1 MNFDSKN
8 LIDYFCIC
16 GLDIKSGLEPEPNE
30 TYNEGVT
37 KSPLDRSYKC
47 KILNHFPENLPW
59 NPFDEDAVTQLCLPK
74 GLVFQKHY
82 SKPVFHPFIITR
94 EDGSRIYGGTLKFFE
109 LIEDESICNA
119 MQALQ
124 TMYDA
129 EFSHTS
135 ANNNTKVFSSATI
148 FSTNNSNH
156 KLHHRSSS
164 VSITETQRNDLSKNY
179 MQAKLNNISTTPLS
193 TKTNSISKIDTP
205 LFNLSDSN
213 IQNENENIN
222 NTSHDGDNNSF
233 KSHNKSINN
242 NSRLNNIINISN
254 NNNNNNTPQNNINN
268 HNQNESFGCSSP
280 PATFNKI
287 SHYNIFKDRL
297 YASKCICLISQYPFN
312 KPFSKILHT
321 LYDMVEQTDLL
332 GISLESHLYNLI
344 YDIPAPTNGRLLRFH
359 IGCKATNLYMPD
371 YANGNDLPLLDYDL
385 FEFFRLLGVSNM
397 INLYITGLL
406 EHQILL
412 YSKDYHLLMLVGESL
427 TSLFFPFIWLKPY
440 VPIVPASNL
449 HFIEAPVP
457 YIMGFHHRD
466 IDKDFF
472 KQGQR
477 CFVDI
482 DSGTVTCPEGL
493 PEYPDKN
500 KFIKEINEIITY
512 FSDKLQKCKK
522 LKSKN
527 NNDNYIRR
535 KSNDLVDSSNDN
547 NDNSLFDNNIDNNG
561 GNSYDYLQNSQAFT
575 RISEL
580 ARKAG
585 AISFNDEYKVDTSSG
600 KLIININRSSDFELT
615 SEDVNSKIIT
625 NNNNNNNNSNNN
637 HSPTIINRFL
647 SGSSSGVSSA
657 SSLFN
662 NEHLGPS
669 SFETAALLSK
679 PPLKTENIN
688 EEKQLQLQIDE
699 DDLIHMQFST
709 CIRELFLQRFVQMFA
724 SYEKFVI
731 VPTLEN
737 DTQIDTWWSN
747 REYSGN
753 FDSKMFLIEQPSPR
767 LPFLSHFISTQM
779 FVSFIDLKI
788 ISMIDP
794 QKDPDPNVKVK
805 FSLFSFLFTIFK
817 HKNLLKIFD
826 EKIKHFKENDPNTG
840 MNIYDIKTSLDIKET
855 GN

>member
-8 LIDYFCIC
+8 LIDYFCVC
-16 GLDIKSGLEPEPNE
+16 GLDVNSGLEPEPNE
-30 TYNEGVT
+30 TFNEGET

-135 ANNNTKVFSSATI
+135 TTNNPKVFSSATI
-148 FSTNNSNH
+148 FSTNNNSNH

-164 VSITETQRNDLSKNY
+164 VSITETQRNDLSRNY
-179 MQAKLNNISTTPLS
+179 IQAKLNNISTTPLT
-193 TKTNSISKIDTP
+193 TKTNSTTKIDTH
-205 LFNLSDSN
+205 LFSLNDSN
-213 IQNENENIN
+213 IQNENENLN
-222 NTSHDGDNNSF
+222 NSSHDNDNLQF
-233 KSHNKSINN
+233 KSHNKSINSS
-242 NSRLNNIINISN
+242 SRLNNIINISN
-254 NNNNNNTPQNNINN
+254 NNTPQNKINN
-268 HNQNESFGCSSP
+268 NQNDSFTCLSP
-280 PATFNKI
+280 PAISNKI

-332 GISLESHLYNLI
+332 GISLESHLHNLI
-344 YDIPAPTNGRLLRFH
+344 YDIPSPTNGRLLRFH
-359 IGCKATNLYMPD
+359 IGCKAINLYMPD
-371 YANGNDLPLLDYDL
+371 YANGNELPLFDYNL

-500 KFIKEINEIITY
+500 KFIKEINEIITH
-512 FSDKLQKCKK
+512 FSEKLQNCKK
-522 LKSKN
+522 SKTKKK
-527 NNDNYIRR
+527 NDSYIRC
-535 KSNDLVDSSNDN
+535 KSNDLADSLSDN
-547 NDNSLFDNNIDNNG
+547 NENNLMDNNVNSNG
-561 GNSYDYLQNSQAFT
+561 GSSYDYLQNSQAFA

-600 KLIININRSSDFELT
+600 KLIININRSSDSELI
-615 SEDVNSKIIT
+615 SEDSNLKNI
-625 NNNNNNNNSNNN
+625 NNNTNN

-662 NEHLGPS
+662 NEHGGLS
-669 SFETAALLSK
+669 SFELTGSLNK
-679 PPLKTENIN
+679 PLKIENNN
-688 EEKQLQLQIDE
+688 EEKQLQVQIDE
-699 DDLIHMQFST
+699 EELIHIQFST

-788 ISMIDP
+788 ISMIDT
-794 QKDPDPNVKVK
+794 QKDPDPNVKV
-805 FSLFSFLFTIFK
+805 IFF
-817 HKNLLKIFD
+817 KI
-826 EKIKHFKENDPNTG
+826 I
-840 MNIYDIKTSLDIKET
+840 ILC
-855 GN
+855 

>member
-8 LIDYFCIC
+8 LIDYFCVC
-16 GLDIKSGLEPEPNE
+16 GLDINSGLELESNE

-37 KSPLDRSYKC
+37 KPPLDRSYKC
-47 KILNHFPENLPW
+47 KILNHFPDNLPW

-129 EFSHTS
+129 EFSHSSTS
-135 ANNNTKVFSSATI
+135 NNSKVFSSATL

-193 TKTNSISKIDTP
+193 TKTNSINKIDTP
-205 LFNLSDSN
+205 LFNLNDSN
-213 IQNENENIN
+213 IQNENEYTN
-222 NTSHDGDNNSF
+222 NNSSHDVDNNAF
-233 KSHNKSINN
+233 KPHNKSINS

-254 NNNNNNTPQNNINN
+254 NNNNNNNNNNSSQNNNQS
-268 HNQNESFGCSSP
+268 HNQNDSFGCSSP
-280 PATFNKI
+280 PATSNKI

-297 YASKCICLISQYPFN
+297 YSSKCICLISQYPFN

-344 YDIPAPTNGRLLRFH
+344 YDIPSPTYGRLLRFH
-359 IGCKATNLYMPD
+359 IGCKATNLYLPD
-371 YANGNDLPLLDYDL
+371 YANGNELPLLDYDL

-493 PEYPDKN
+493 PDYPDKN

-522 LKSKN
+522 TKVKS
-527 NNDNYIRR
+527 DDSYSRR
-535 KSNDLVDSSNDN
+535 KSNDLADSLNDN
-547 NDNSLFDNNIDNNG
+547 NENSLLDNVNSNG
-561 GNSYDYLQNSQAFT
+561 AGSYDYLQNSQAFA

-600 KLIININRSSDFELT
+600 KLIININRSSDVELIG
-615 SEDVNSKIIT
+615 EDANSKNNNYSNS
-625 NNNNNNNNSNNN
+625 NNNNTNN

-662 NEHLGPS
+662 NEHGVS
-669 SFETAALLSK
+669 SFETALNK
-679 PPLKTENIN
+679 PLKIESIN
-688 EEKQLQLQIDE
+688 SEEKQLQLQIDE
-699 DDLIHMQFST
+699 EELIHMQFSA

-737 DTQIDTWWSN
+737 DTQIDTWWST

-794 QKDPDPNVKVK
+794 QKDPDPNVKVI
-805 FSLFSFLFTIFK
+805 FLY
-817 HKNLLKIFD
+817 
-826 EKIKHFKENDPNTG
+826 
-840 MNIYDIKTSLDIKET
+840 IYIYFYC
-855 GN
+855 